1 MKCIK
6 SIIWGIAI
14 LALGVYFGGKALNL
28 FDFELFFDGWWTL
41 FIIVPS
47 LVGLFTKSNEKFT
60 DLFMLALG
68 VILLLASQNVFGWDV
83 AWKVIVAALLVVI
96 GLSIIFKNTF
106 KKAKHSKGK
115 FTVHVD
121 TSRGIDGFD
130 IEEAEVKESKEP
142 KSKKSSKK

>member
-1 MKCIK
+1 MKRTK

-14 LALGVYFGGKALNL
+14 LALGSYFGGKALGL

-60 DLFMLALG
+60 DLFMLSLG
-68 VILLLASQNVFGWDV
+68 VILLLATQNVFGWDV
-83 AWKVIVAALLVVI
+83 AWKVILAALFVVI
-96 GLSIIFKNTF
+96 GLSIIFKNLF
-106 KKAKHSKGK
+106 GKAKNSKGK

-121 TSRGIDGFD
+121 TSRGLDGFD
-130 IEEAEVKESKEP
+130 IEEAEVKEP
-142 KSKKSSKK
+142 KPKKTSKK